1 MTAADAVVLLHFGF
15 IVFVAAGGLL
25 VLRFPRVAWLHIPA
39 TVWGAAVQLGD
50 WVCPL
55 TYLENAL
62 RGDLSGSRFIETTL
76 MPLIYPDLLQDGLL
90 TPTVRVA
97 LGVALLVLNAVIYTF
112 AVLRWRRALSGERE
126 GLAPRK

>member
-1 MTAADAVVLLHFGF
+1 MSAADAVVLVHFGF

-25 VLRFPRVAWLHIPA
+25 VLRFPRVAWVHIPA
-39 TVWGAAVQLGD
+39 TVWGAAVQFGD

-62 RGDLSGSRFIETTL
+62 RGDVSGSRFIETTL

-90 TPTVRVA
+90 TPTVRVG
-97 LGVALLVLNAVIYTF
+97 LGVALLVLNAVIYTV
-112 AVLRWRRALSGERE
+112 AVLRWRTRRQSR
-126 GLAPRK
+126 

>member
-1 MTAADAVVLLHFGF
+1 MSAADAVVLVHFGF

-25 VLRFPRVAWLHIPA
+25 VLRFPRVAWAHIPA
-39 TVWGAAVQLGD
+39 TVWGAAVQFGD

-90 TPTVRVA
+90 TPTVRVG
-97 LGVALLVLNAVIYTF
+97 LGVALLVLNAVIYTV
-112 AVLRWRRALSGERE
+112 AALRWRRRRQSR
-126 GLAPRK
+126 

>member
-1 MTAADAVVLLHFGF
+1 MSAADAVVLVHFGF

-25 VLRFPRVAWLHIPA
+25 VLRFPRVAWAHIPA
-39 TVWGAAVQLGD
+39 TVWGAAVQFGD

-90 TPTVRVA
+90 TPAVRVG
-97 LGVALLVLNAVIYTF
+97 LGVALLVLNAVIYTV
-112 AVLRWRRALSGERE
+112 AALRWRRRRQSR
-126 GLAPRK
+126 

>member
-25 VLRFPRVAWLHIPA
+25 VLWLPRVAWAHIPA
-39 TVWGAAVQLGD
+39 TVWGAAVQFGD

-62 RGDLSGSRFIETTL
+62 RGDVSGSRFIETTL

-97 LGVALLVLNAVIYTF
+97 LGVALLALNAVIYTV
-112 AVLRWRRALSGERE
+112 AVLRWRTRRSRV
-126 GLAPRK
+126 

>member
-1 MTAADAVVLLHFGF
+1 MSAADAVVLLHFGF

-25 VLRFPRVAWLHIPA
+25 VLWFPRVAWVHVPA
-39 TVWGAAVQLGD
+39 AVWGAAVQFGD

-62 RGDLSGSRFIETTL
+62 RGDSSGSRFIETTL

-97 LGVALLVLNAVIYTF
+97 LGVALLVLNAAIYTV
-112 AVLRWRRALSGERE
+112 AVLRWRARR
-126 GLAPRK
+126 R